1 MSLNIGIILKNKYR
15 ILKKLGSGVFGGVY
29 LAETVESPNHKMII
43 KEFLN
48 PKDKTERSIIEIESS
63 SLEQT
68 GIPRLLTSFSTRD
81 RYYQVFE
88 FTPEATTLRELIDKS
103 TPFSEGKAIS
113 FGIQLS
119 DILKE
124 FHSHGIVHRD
134 IKPSNVLITSDQQLK
149 VIDFGIATSIV
160 KKQAKPVGTVGY
172 AAPEQYHGVID
183 LRSDVYSFGVVLY
196 EMLTGRR
203 SKSRFSFIPIQKIN
217 PKVSS
222 KLANLIHKCLELD
235 RIKRPSMSEIYN
247 TLLSIRR
254 ERGK

>member
-1 MSLNIGIILKNKYR
+1 M
-15 ILKKLGSGVFGGVY
+15 VY
-29 LAETVESPNHKMII
+29 LAETVESPNQKMII
-43 KEFLN
+43 KEFLS
-48 PKDKTERSIIEIESS
+48 PKDKTEKSIIEIKIS
-63 SLEQT
+63 SLEKT
-68 GIPRLLTSFSTRD
+68 GIPRLLTSFSTRQ

-88 FTPEATTLRELIDKS
+88 FIPEATILREFIDKS
-103 TPFSEGKAIS
+103 APFSEGKSIS

-134 IKPSNVLITSDQQLK
+134 IKPSNILITSGQQLK
-149 VIDFGIATSIV
+149 VIDFGIAKSIV

-183 LRSDVYSFGVVLY
+183 IRSDVYSFSVVLY

-235 RIKRPSMSEIYN
+235 RTKRPSMSEVYN

-254 ERGK
+254 ERSK